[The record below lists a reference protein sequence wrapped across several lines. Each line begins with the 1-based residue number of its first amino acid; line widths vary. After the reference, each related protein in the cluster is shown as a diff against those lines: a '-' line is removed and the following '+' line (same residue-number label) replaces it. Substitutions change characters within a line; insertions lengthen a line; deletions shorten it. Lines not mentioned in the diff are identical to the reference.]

1 MIELLDEIFE
11 VDATDG
17 VGESGEVC
25 ASGQIHAAGA
35 GEIAFF
41 EVEEGDGGLDES
53 LEERLFRAGEFAP
66 EIFQHIMAFEVVTGV
81 EESDAFI
88 DTGIK
93 EVAIRHGSYRAD
105 YSRMGSTSPEPD

>member
-1 MIELLDEIFE
+1 VIELLDEIFE

-25 ASGQIHAAGA
+25 ASGQIHAAGR

-53 LEERLFRAGEFAP
+53 WKNGFSGQVSSL
-66 EIFQHIMAFEVVTGV
+66 QK
-81 EESDAFI
+81 S
-88 DTGIK
+88 
-93 EVAIRHGSYRAD
+93 S
-105 YSRMGSTSPEPD
+105 STSWHSK